1 MMDDQ
6 GFGGD
11 FGGGLFGQ
19 GIDPEVAAALD
30 PEELAE
36 L

>member
-1 MMDDQ
+1 MQHEDL
-6 GFGGD
+6 
-11 FGGGLFGQ
+11 GLG

>member
-1 MMDDQ
+1 MQMHPEDL
-6 GFGGD
+6 
-11 FGGGLFGQ
+11 GLA